1 MGCQNNMYYFMKR
14 NSYYEV
20 QVKTRGLTLVR
31 DYCTNRFEYIN
42 ITKNIKLLT
51 FSEFEKVYP
60 KADVLKKLHM
70 SVNKYRE
77 KA

>member
-1 MGCQNNMYYFMKR
+1 MYYFMKR

-51 FSEFEKVYP
+51 FIEFEKVYP
-60 KADVLKKLHM
+60 EADVLKKLHV
-70 SVNKYRE
+70 SVNKSRE